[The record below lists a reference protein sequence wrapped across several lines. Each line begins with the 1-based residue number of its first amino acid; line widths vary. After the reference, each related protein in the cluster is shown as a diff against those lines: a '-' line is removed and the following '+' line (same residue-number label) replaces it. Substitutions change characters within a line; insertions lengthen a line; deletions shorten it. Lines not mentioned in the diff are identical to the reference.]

1 MIASLSGTVQALRL
15 DSAVV
20 EVGGVGYL
28 LHATPATLSTLRV
41 GSPTSLSTS
50 LVVREDSMTLFGFT
64 DDDERSVF
72 EAAQTVSGVGPRL
85 ALAML
90 AVLTPNSLR
99 RALVAGDVKA
109 LTRVPGIGV
118 KGAQRLILELGDKLG
133 HPTGDDAA
141 VATGSAAREDSG
153 DQRER
158 VTEALVGLGWSAKV
172 AEDAITT
179 VLTDLGAERVA
190 AAEVASVLRGSL
202 KVLGGHR
209 G

>member
-1 MIASLSGTVQALRL
+1 
-15 DSAVV
+15 
-20 EVGGVGYL
+20 
-28 LHATPATLSTLRV
+28 
-41 GSPTSLSTS
+41 
-50 LVVREDSMTLFGFT
+50 MTLFGFT

-99 RALVAGDVKA
+99 RALVGGDVKA

-133 HPTGDDAA
+133 HPTGDD
-141 VATGSAAREDSG
+141 GESAAGSVPRQPVG

-179 VLTDLGAERVA
+179 VLADLGAEHVA
-190 AAEVASVLRGSL
+190 ATEVPSVLRSSL

>member
-41 GSPTSLSTS
+41 GSSTSLATS

-64 DDDERSVF
+64 DDDERAVF

-109 LTRVPGIGV
+109 LTRVPGIGQ

-133 HPTGDDAA
+133 HPTGDDGPAA
-141 VATGSAAREDSG
+141 PGSVAREAPG

-172 AEDAITT
+172 AEDAIST
-179 VLTDLGAERVA
+179 VLADLGAEHVA
-190 AAEVASVLRGSL
+190 AADVASVLRGSL

>member
-1 MIASLSGTVQALRL
+1 MIASLSGTVQMLRL

-28 LHATPATLSTLRV
+28 LHATPATLATLRV
-41 GSPTSLSTS
+41 GAQASLSTS
-50 LVVREDSMTLFGFT
+50 LVVREDSMTLFAFA

-90 AVLTPNSLR
+90 AVLTPNALR
-99 RALVAGDVKA
+99 RALASGDLKA
-109 LTRVPGIGV
+109 LTRVPGIGQ
-118 KGAQRLILELGDKLG
+118 KGAQRLVLELGDKLG
-133 HPTGDDAA
+133 HPVDDEAA
-141 VATGSAAREDSG
+141 GVSGSAARELAG

-158 VTEALVGLGWSAKV
+158 VSEALVGLGWSTKV
-172 AEDAITT
+172 ADDAITT
-179 VLTDLGAERVA
+179 VLGDLGVDHVA
-190 AAEVASVLRGSL
+190 AADVPSILRSSL